1 MGHKLRESRGETLVE
16 LLAAILIAAL
26 SAAMLF
32 TCCMASVEMD
42 KNGQKSDEAF
52 YDALSAAEEQKNPL
66 PQPAGGPV
74 TVTVTVTENGKTD
87 SIPVSLYGGED
98 MYSYKKEGP

>member
-74 TVTVTVTENGKTD
+74 TVTVTGNGETD